1 MKLKKI
7 KQTYLTLKI
16 VTVVLVSLAFF
27 AAGQIDIP
35 YTEEALRKTK
45 AWTIIFIV
53 SLISVAILV
62 VLLIYLKP
70 KAKKTMQESESLEEG
85 TRYIFGEGEGNEQEK

>member
-1 MKLKKI
+1 VKLKKI

-16 VTVVLVSLAFF
+16 VTVVLVGLAFF

-45 AWTIIFIV
+45 VWTIIFIV
-53 SLISVAILV
+53 SLILVAILV
-62 VLLIYLKP
+62 VLLMYFKP
-70 KAKKTMQESESLEEG
+70 KAKKIMQESESLEEG
-85 TRYIFGEGEGNEQEK
+85 TRYVFGEGEVNE